1 MLSVGI
7 APPTVFPGSRL
18 VAAPEWYLSMT
29 VESLKS
35 RRWENWVHRHIG
47 DRAIG
52 SLTFKAVEWAAS
64 VAGKGENRPLLRA
77 RYRGEEEVR
86 AYPHSEKPDAPDPL
100 EQPGATKKV
109 L

>member
-18 VAAPEWYLSMT
+18 VAAPEWYLTMT

-35 RRWENWVHRHIG
+35 RRWENWVHRPIG

-52 SLTFKAVEWAAS
+52 SLTFKAVEWSAS
-64 VAGKGENRPLLRA
+64 VAGKEQTRPIFVTPLNDEKIVLTT
-77 RYRGEEEVR
+77 
-86 AYPHSEKPDAPDPL
+86 PHLKK
-100 EQPGATKKV
+100 QPAATPASM
-109 L
+109 